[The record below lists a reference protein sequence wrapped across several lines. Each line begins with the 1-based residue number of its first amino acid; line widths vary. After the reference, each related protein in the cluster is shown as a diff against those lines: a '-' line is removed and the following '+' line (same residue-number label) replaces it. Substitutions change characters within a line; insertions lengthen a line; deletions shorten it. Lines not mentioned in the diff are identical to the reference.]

1 MEVVVK
7 VKHAR
12 VDGAV
17 GLNDGN
23 VGELNVGRNLVF
35 PDGFDDPVFDQHMTF
50 VDDVGLTGH
59 GNDTALEDV
68 GSLVHVVVQ
77 PVAANHVLCHSVG
90 RIVAPSG
97 CWGFDFRDGAV
108 ERLDVRGVPP
118 RIFSPVREGV
128 NHVA

>member
-1 MEVVVK
+1 
-7 VKHAR
+7 
-12 VDGAV
+12 
-17 GLNDGN
+17 
-23 VGELNVGRNLVF
+23 
-35 PDGFDDPVFDQHMTF
+35 MTF
-50 VDDVGLTGH
+50 VDDIGLTGH

-97 CWGFDFRDGAV
+97 VGGSTFVMVPLSA
-108 ERLDVRGVPP
+108 LTYGVPP